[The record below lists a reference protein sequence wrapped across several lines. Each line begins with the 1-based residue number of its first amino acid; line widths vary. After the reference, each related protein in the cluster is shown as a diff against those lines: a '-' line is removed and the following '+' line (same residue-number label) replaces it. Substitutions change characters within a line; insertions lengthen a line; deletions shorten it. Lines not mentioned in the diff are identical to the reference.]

1 MNLERVALFRSAD
14 CRGRGLCLFLN
25 AGDPPFE
32 QLARLAALFDSRG
45 VDCLELGVPFPNAA
59 TGGAVFDRSARRA
72 LKNGADLS
80 ATLAFVASV
89 RPTLHHLKIVL
100 LVDWRHTA
108 RELPVRQFLDRVK
121 RARCDGLILHGVPPR
136 LRPEY
141 YRQAAAIGQPIV
153 TSCFVNS
160 APEVVRAAA
169 TEASAFVYLMARY
182 GSGPADLARVG
193 PVIAELRRWTD
204 VQVAVGFG
212 IRTREQIRA
221 VWAAGADA
229 AIVGSACV
237 EEVERANRDDAELEQ
252 RLANLLEQVLEP
264 GPALI
269 GAANARARP
278 LPPDRIPRS

>member
-1 MNLERVALFRSAD
+1 MPMNLERVALFRSAG
-14 CRGRGLCLFLN
+14 CRGHGGGLCLFLN
-25 AGDPPFE
+25 GGDPPFE
-32 QLARLAALFDSRG
+32 QLARLATLFDSRG
-45 VDCLELGVPFPNAA
+45 VDCLELGVPFPNAV
-59 TGGAVFDRSARRA
+59 TGGAAHDRSVRRA
-72 LKNGADLS
+72 LENGADLS
-80 ATLAFVASV
+80 TTLAFVASV

-108 RELPVRQFLDRVK
+108 RALPVHQFLDHVK
-121 RARCDGLILHGVPPR
+121 RAGCDGLILHGVPPR

-160 APEVVRAAA
+160 PPEVVRAAA

-182 GSGPADLARVG
+182 GSSGPADQARLG
-193 PVIAELRRWTD
+193 PVIAELRQWTD

-229 AIVGSACV
+229 AIIGSACV
-237 EEVERANRDDAELEQ
+237 EEVERANGDDAELEQ
-252 RLANLLEQVLEP
+252 RFTNLLEQDW
-264 GPALI
+264 
-269 GAANARARP
+269 NP
-278 LPPDRIPRS
+278 LSADRSR